1 MDSIVQRNSAP
12 GELKRFVD
20 SLTNQQI
27 QQFYNLMQ
35 QLSGSNFSSE
45 KSFFSIDD
53 FKADYIKYI
62 DNTFSSKY
70 KSSVVTTFNHLI
82 KHFGN
87 TFPIQDISVR
97 EAESFKAYLLKNSP
111 KGVLVY
117 LRNLKAAF
125 NRAVEWEMI
134 DSNPFLNIKI
144 KKRQQ
149 EKPVVLEGN
158 DLHRIITHIDNQ
170 TIRDLIFFA
179 KNTGTRLNE
188 AVSATW
194 KNIDFNSKILT
205 VGDEEFTT
213 KNKRQRIIPL
223 ISELIDMLD
232 RRYNDKN
239 RSQNYVFHKSKD
251 SCFTG
256 SYISKRFKTA
266 VRKADLSERIH
277 FHSLRH
283 TFGTELGLSGVPIT
297 VIRDL
302 MGHSTIAV
310 TEIYSHTNIS
320 SLKNAI
326 EKLENSKNEGK
337 FKLINFAS

>member
-1 MDSIVQRNSAP
+1 MDSPKVNIAAP

-20 SLTNQQI
+20 SLTHQQM

-35 QLSGSNFSSE
+35 QYNTTYISSD
-45 KSFFSIDD
+45 KTVFSINN
-53 FKADYIKYI
+53 FKEDYIKYI
-62 DNTFSSKY
+62 DNTFSLKY

-82 KHFGN
+82 KYFGDI
-87 TFPIQDISVR
+87 FPIRDISVR
-97 EAESFKAYLLKNSP
+97 EVESFKAYLLKNSP

-144 KKRQQ
+144 KKYQHER
-149 EKPVVLEGN
+149 PAVLEEG
-158 DLHRIITHIDNQ
+158 DLAKIIAYIPNQ
-170 TIRDLIFFA
+170 TIRDLIVFA

-188 AVSATW
+188 AVCVTW

-205 VGDEEFTT
+205 VGDDEFTT
-213 KNKRQRIIPL
+213 KNKRQRMIPL
-223 ISELIDMLD
+223 RSELMEILN

-239 RSQNYVFHKSKD
+239 RSQKYVFNKSND
-251 SCFTG
+251 SRFTG
-256 SYISKRFKTA
+256 SYTSKRFKAA
-266 VRKADLSERIH
+266 VRKAGLSENIH

-283 TFGTELGLSGVPIT
+283 TFGTELGLKGVPIT

-302 MGHSTIAV
+302 MGHTTVAV
-310 TEIYSHTNIS
+310 TEIYSHTNIA
-320 SLKNAI
+320 SLRKAI
-326 EKLENSKNEGK
+326 EC
-337 FKLINFAS
+337 INRQIVDDNILVA